1 MDYLQMLISPES
13 GIFLDDFVIKEL
25 VQTLLPKWIS
35 IIEIQYA
42 QLPSWTE
49 LIQKWMKSNSLTVGE

>member
-25 VQTLLPKWIS
+25 VQILLPKWIS
-35 IIEIQYA
+35 IIEIHKVNMHSYQA
-42 QLPSWTE
+42 ESH
-49 LIQKWMKSNSLTVGE
+49 